1 MAAERTACNAYIESK
16 GPLPVGSHA
25 WLCAD
30 VNEFTHPDQA
40 EFAERTLTVTP
51 LVRFTPRHCRAHST
65 TPPVGAANI
74 CRHQTLRCLRADT
87 D

>member
-51 LVRFTPRHCRAHST
+51 LVRFTPAPRAHST
-65 TPPVGAANI
+65 KA
-74 CRHQTLRCLRADT
+74 RC
-87 D
+87 